1 MLKWRKNE
9 ENIRSSL
16 TWFARFL
23 FVCLLIFELLNVLK
37 IIQFN
42 LQFTWVG
49 LLITASVC
57 WGLLEY
63 IAYKYAELKGHMLHW
78 SVWYIAV
85 IALSLDAAGDFFFLY
100 ANIEWWDKLVHFSVP
115 ATLCFTLFTII
126 SAFWIDKFKF
136 ALLFKTGR
144 LKLSLLLAATSTMSL
159 SALYEVEEYT
169 EDLLF
174 YTNRL
179 GPGTDTADDLMYNFF
194 GTMFVMLI
202 IIVYYKIT
210 HKRKIIE

>member
-1 MLKWRKNE
+1 MLKWKKNE

-16 TWFARFL
+16 TWFARLL
-23 FVCLLIFELLNVLK
+23 FVCLIIFELLNVLK
-37 IIQFN
+37 ILQLN
-42 LQFTWVG
+42 LQFTWIG
-49 LLITASVC
+49 LLITASAC
-57 WGLLEY
+57 WALLEY
-63 IAYKYAELKGHMLHW
+63 ISYKYDMIKGHPLHW

-100 ANIEWWDKLVHFSVP
+100 ANIEWWNELVHFSIP
-115 ATLCFTLFTII
+115 AILCFTLFTII

-136 ALLFKTGR
+136 VLLFKTGR
-144 LKLSLLLAATSTMSL
+144 LKLSLLLAAASSMSL
-159 SALYEVEEYT
+159 GALYEVEEYM

-174 YTNRL
+174 HTNRL

-194 GTMFVMLI
+194 GIMFVMLI

-210 HKRKIIE
+210 HQRKIIE